1 MSCTTPEAPV
11 VSALLIGSKFVMRDE
26 GEEEEQEEETS
37 ERETGRSTQDPKPT
51 EML

>member
-26 GEEEEQEEETS
+26 EEEEQEEETS